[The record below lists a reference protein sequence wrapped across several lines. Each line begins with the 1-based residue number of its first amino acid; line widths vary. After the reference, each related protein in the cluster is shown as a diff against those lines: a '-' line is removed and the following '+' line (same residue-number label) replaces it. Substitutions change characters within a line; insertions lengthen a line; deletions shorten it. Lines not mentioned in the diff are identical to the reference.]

1 MGVVLYYLYS
11 KMRRQFIFLFGKYTV
26 FVRQSRAAGIGTHAC
41 HSAVDA
47 DNGAAAFFKLVVVAL
62 LCQLLLCVFGGV
74 KGEIVVGSELHAD
87 IAVAYIHISAA
98 VTG

>member
-1 MGVVLYYLYS
+1 
-11 KMRRQFIFLFGKYTV
+11 MRRQFIFLFGKYTA

-41 HSAVDA
+41 RSAVDA

-62 LCQLLLCVFGGV
+62 LCKLFLGVFGDV

-87 IAVAYIHISAA
+87 VSVAYIHISAA
-98 VTG
+98 VMG